1 MRWWMGVC
9 FGVLLCLATVSHA
22 DDRRKPPWLT
32 DEHWE
37 GYRTWRPDRDRRG
50 LGPAYPDRFT
60 IDKRGKCEVRCVRD
74 GRDYKCKEYR
84 C

>member
-1 MRWWMGVC
+1 MRWWIGLCLGM
-9 FGVLLCLATVSHA
+9 LLCLVSLGYA
-22 DDRRKPPWLT
+22 DDRRDSPFS

-37 GYRTWRPDRDRRG
+37 GSRTWRPERDRRG

-60 IDKRGKCEVRCVRD
+60 IDKRGKCEVQCVRD
-74 GRDYKCKEYR
+74 GRNYKCKEYR

>member
-1 MRWWMGVC
+1 MHWWIGLC
-9 FGVLLCLATVSHA
+9 LGLLLCTVSMSYP
-22 DDRRKPPWLT
+22 DDRRDSPFSS

-37 GYRTWRPDRDRRG
+37 GYRTWRPERDRRG

-74 GRDYKCKEYR
+74 GRNYKCKEYR